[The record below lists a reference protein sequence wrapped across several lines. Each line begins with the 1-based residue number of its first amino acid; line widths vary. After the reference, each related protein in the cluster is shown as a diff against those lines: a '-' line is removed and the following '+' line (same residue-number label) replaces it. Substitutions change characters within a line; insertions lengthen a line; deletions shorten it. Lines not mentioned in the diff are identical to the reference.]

1 MATFASCDTNPT
13 LRGVPRRVKA
23 VSRMSAPAAGAE
35 RIFGAEGC
43 RQARLRRRKTPSRRA
58 MWSRDD
64 WRRRALQ
71 ERRWKLSLASANV
84 VFSWSPRDLNAP

>member
-1 MATFASCDTNPT
+1 
-13 LRGVPRRVKA
+13 
-23 VSRMSAPAAGAE
+23 
-35 RIFGAEGC
+35 
-43 RQARLRRRKTPSRRA
+43 